1 MTPALEA
8 DRNRLAADCCGRR
21 VEEGRMTARGLIC
34 PACDLEQQLKKGA
47 IEMAKRNAIESVG
60 LKNKLKEVGE
70 KKYLTRDYKGKEIKV
85 TVHNAE
91 DKKGFSFD
99 GKLYRSLTDVAR
111 TITGQKIINGP
122 KFFGL
127 R

>member
-1 MTPALEA
+1 MSPVLES

-21 VEEGRMTARGLIC
+21 VDSGTLTRQGLIC
-34 PACDLEQQLKKGA
+34 DAHMLEIQLKTEA
-47 IEMAKRNAIESVG
+47 IEMAKRNAVESVG

-70 KKYLTRDYKGKEIKV
+70 KKYLSREYKGKEIRV
-85 TVHNAE
+85 TVHNAA
-91 DKKGFSFD
+91 DKKGFALD
-99 GKLYRSLTDVAR
+99 GKVYRSLTDVAR
-111 TITGQKIINGP
+111 RVTGQKIINGP